1 MMPGSLPVNQNIE
14 ILENGKTIR
23 DIIDSKIKELDS
35 AENQQP
41 FFVANLDCVLKAHLR
56 WTKNLPR
63 VKPFYAVKCND
74 KPTVVSMLSALGTGF
89 DCASKGEI
97 QLALSL
103 GVTPDK
109 IIYANPTKPSYH
121 IKYAASQGVD
131 TMTFDNEEEL
141 LKISSLHAQA
151 KLVLRIAV
159 DHSKSLKKLNL
170 KFGAT
175 LSSAGKLLE
184 RAAQLGLQ
192 VIGVSFHVGCLCTD
206 SLTFKRAIADSR
218 HVFDM
223 AKSLGFKMSLLDIG
237 GGFTGTDLINESLDE
252 FFPSESGV
260 RIIAEPGRY
269 FVESAFTLAVNVIA
283 KKTVM
288 NETEENCDN
297 TESGPDRTMEYY
309 INDGV
314 FGSISSVLNFPDV
327 KIEPYLHR
335 VKSDAVGS
343 SELKYKSV
351 IWGPTCDCIDKVL
364 ENYWIPELRVGDW
377 LLMDNAGAYT
387 LSICSDFNN
396 FERAL
401 IYFSASADTY
411 NRFMRSHN
419 QFYAHNVKDD
429 DALKNNA
436 KYNYHISG
444 LFSKL

>member
-151 KLVLRIAV
+151 KY
-159 DHSKSLKKLNL
+159 SLKKLNL

-237 GGFTGTDLINESLDE
+237 GGFTGTDQVINESLDE

-288 NETEENCDN
+288 NETEENSDN

-314 FGSISSVLNFPDV
+314 FGSISSVLNFP
-327 KIEPYLHR
+327 
-335 VKSDAVGS
+335 DAVGS

-411 NRFMRSHN
+411 NRFMPRTNSLH
-419 QFYAHNVKDD
+419 
-429 DALKNNA
+429 
-436 KYNYHISG
+436 
-444 LFSKL
+444 

>member
-14 ILENGKTIR
+14 ILENGKTVR
-23 DIIDSKIKELDS
+23 DVIDSKIKELDS

-74 KPTVVSMLSALGTGF
+74 TPTVVSMLSALGTGF

-141 LKISSLHAQA
+141 LKISSFHAQF
-151 KLVLRIAV
+151 
-159 DHSKSLKKLNL
+159 LKRLTL
-170 KFGAT
+170 EMLLSRLFGAT

-237 GGFTGTDLINESLDE
+237 GGFSGTDFINESLDE

-283 KKTVM
+283 KRTVM
-288 NETEENCDN
+288 NETEDYN

-314 FGSISSVLNFPDV
+314 FGSLSSVLNFP
-327 KIEPYLHR
+327 E
-335 VKSDAVGS
+335 AVGS

-351 IWGPTCDCIDKVL
+351 IWGPTCDSLDKVL

-396 FERAL
+396 LKEHSFTFQHLLTLTTDSCVHTTSTGPDPLKLCVDQPANER
-401 IYFSASADTY
+401 
-411 NRFMRSHN
+411 
-419 QFYAHNVKDD
+419 FYAHNVKNYE
-429 DALKNNA
+429 NNA
-436 KYNYHISG
+436 KYNINIG
-444 LFSKL
+444 LCDCKRV

>member
-1 MMPGSLPVNQNIE
+1 MHVSFPMDQDIE
-14 ILENGKTIR
+14 ILENGETVR
-23 DIIDSKIKELDS
+23 DFIDCKIKELDS
-35 AENQQP
+35 ENQQP

-63 VKPFYAVKCND
+63 VKPFYAVKCNYT
-74 KPTVVSMLSALGTGF
+74 PTVISMLSALGTGF

-141 LKISSLHAQA
+141 LKISSFHAQA
-151 KLVLRIAV
+151 NLVLRIAV
-159 DHSKSLKKLNL
+159 DDSKSTLKLST

-206 SLTFKRAIADSR
+206 SLTFKRAIADSW

-237 GGFTGTDLINESLDE
+237 GGFTGTDRFVNFDEFSEVINEALDE

-283 KKTVM
+283 KRTIM

-297 TESGPDRTMEYY
+297 AESGPDRTMEYY

-314 FGSISSVLNFPDV
+314 YGSISSVLNFPEAT
-327 KIEPYLHR
+327 IEPYLHR
-335 VKSDAVGS
+335 AVGS

-351 IWGPTCDCIDKVL
+351 IWGPTCDSIDKVL

-396 FERAL
+396 FERPL
-401 IYFSASADTY
+401 IYSLVSADTY

-419 QFYAHNVKDD
+419 QLYLPCFMSQNCNSLRFDT
-429 DALKNNA
+429 
-436 KYNYHISG
+436 
-444 LFSKL
+444 